1 MPSVEGPTK
10 YSAVQSIIYSMVL
23 VPVGLLPY
31 LIGMSGAVALWI
43 VLVANLLMIWQS
55 VRLYREMEVKAARR
69 VMFSSYIY
77 LPVVL
82 LALLGD
88 KVW

>member
-1 MPSVEGPTK
+1 MPWFVGSSRWV
-10 YSAVQSIIYSMVL
+10 SL
-23 VPVGLLPY
+23 VVI
-31 LIGMSGAVALWI
+31 LI
-43 VLVANLLMIWQS
+43 ANLLMIWQS

-82 LALLGD
+82 LSLLAD
-88 KVW
+88 KI